1 MPYHFEFD
9 KKHRILL
16 TVVTGEFSDD
26 DQLMIN
32 TDIRKHA
39 NELDIAA
46 GIGDMSAITS
56 ATVSSASVQIVARE
70 ASPYSP
76 QTKRFLVAPAD
87 HLYGISRMYKATA
100 TEKTRSQLEIV
111 RTRQEALAALD
122 APDAVFERVD
132 ADADSRQFA
141 VNSR

>member
-32 TDIRKHA
+32 TDIRKRA
-39 NELDIAA
+39 TELDILA

-56 ATVSSASVQIVARE
+56 CTVSSASVQIVARE

-76 QTKRFLVAPAD
+76 QTKRYLVAPAD

-100 TEKTRSQLEIV
+100 PEKSRAQLEIV
-111 RTRQEALAALD
+111 RSRDEALEALG
-122 APDAVFERVD
+122 ALDAVFEKIESV
-132 ADADSRQFA
+132 APAA
-141 VNSR
+141 VS

>member
-9 KKHRILL
+9 KTHRILL

-26 DQLMIN
+26 DQLTIN
-32 TDIRKHA
+32 TDIRKRA
-39 NELDIAA
+39 SELDIVA
-46 GIGDMSAITS
+46 GIGDMSGITS
-56 ATVSSASVQIVARE
+56 CTVSSASVQIVARE

-100 TEKTRSQLEIV
+100 QEKTRAQLEIV
-111 RTRQEALAALD
+111 RTRAEALESLGAL
-122 APDAVFERVD
+122 DAVFEPVREE
-132 ADADSRQFA
+132 SLA
-141 VNSR
+141 VR

>member
-32 TDIRKHA
+32 TDIRKRA
-39 NELDIAA
+39 NDLDIVA

-56 ATVSSASVQIVARE
+56 CTVSSASVQIVARE

-76 QTKRFLVAPAD
+76 QTKRYLVAPAD

-100 TEKTRSQLEIV
+100 PEKSRAQLEIV
-111 RTRQEALAALD
+111 RSRDEALEALG
-122 APDAVFERVD
+122 ALDAVFEPIEVVT
-132 ADADSRQFA
+132 A
-141 VNSR
+141 